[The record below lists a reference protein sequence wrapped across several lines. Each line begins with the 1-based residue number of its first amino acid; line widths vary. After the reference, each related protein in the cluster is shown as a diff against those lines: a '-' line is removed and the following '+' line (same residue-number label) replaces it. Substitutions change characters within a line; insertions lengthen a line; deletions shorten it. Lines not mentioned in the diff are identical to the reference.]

1 MSAVFTYYIFE
12 GRLVGIAA
20 GKFFDLHALTGGGG
34 GKRGPISPDWNV
46 VNNPY
51 ATSLK
56 TKTSHGHTHGG
67 PLPPGSYDIA
77 APSKHPHLGLSSQLS
92 GRHSGQM
99 FGRSGFFIHNRGKH
113 GSDGCIVPMERFDEL
128 MRALE
133 ADKGGFLSVQE
144 SQMGRF
150 ANVVG
155 FRA

>member
-1 MSAVFTYYIFE
+1 MSAVFTCYIFE
-12 GRLVGIAA
+12 GRLVGTAA

-34 GKRGPISPDWNV
+34 GKHGPISPDWNV
-46 VNNPY
+46 INNPY

-56 TKTSHGHTHGG
+56 TKSSPVHTHGG

-77 APSKHPHLGLSSQLS
+77 KPSKHPHLGLSSQLIS
-92 GRHSGQM
+92 RHPSQM

-128 MRALE
+128 MQALE
-133 ADKGGFLSVQE
+133 AENGGFLSVQE

-150 ANVVG
+150 ANIVG

>member
-1 MSAVFTYYIFE
+1 MSAVLTYYIFE
-12 GRLVGIAA
+12 GRLVGTAA
-20 GKFFDLHALTGGGG
+20 GKFFDIHALTGGGG
-34 GKRGPISPDWNV
+34 GKRGSSLDWHV

-56 TKTSHGHTHGG
+56 TRMAPAHTHGG

-77 APSKHPHLGLSSQLS
+77 KPSKHPHLGLSSQLS
-92 GRHSGQM
+92 ARRPNQM

-128 MRALE
+128 MQALE
-133 ADKGGFLSVQE
+133 SDQGGFLSVQE

>member
-1 MSAVFTYYIFE
+1 MSAVFSYYIFE
-12 GRLVGIAA
+12 GRLVGTAA

-34 GKRGPISPDWNV
+34 GRYGPSPDVNV

-56 TKTSHGHTHGG
+56 TKASPTHTHGG
-67 PLPPGSYDIA
+67 PIPPGSYDIEN
-77 APSKHPHLGLSSQLS
+77 PSKHPHLGLSAQLTA
-92 GRHSGQM
+92 RHANQM

-113 GSDGCIVPMERFDEL
+113 GSDGCIVPMERFHEL
-128 MRALE
+128 MQALE
-133 ADKGGFLSVQE
+133 TEKGGFLSVQE